1 VRTRDEPI
9 ETEIDAVVAWRGW
22 SLVEEDGR
30 VLLSSLTRPESWMP
44 RAPHA
49 ASCAKGRRPTPQRR
63 CRCGV
68 YATTTP
74 EALGGLRSLPGG
86 VVGEVSLWGRVIE
99 HGQGYRAELGYPGRL
114 GLVCSGCLAEG
125 TGRRAD
131 VVQRLDTGDRVR
143 LLPWCSEHAPA
154 ALQVPARDVESAL
167 LSDYAVDP
175 VSDEMIGR
183 IRSDGPA
190 RPAPERSPRRW
201 ALVAAIAAATI
212 ALASL
217 VLFLPGFGPGFGP
230 GSGAPGTVSAPRR
243 ILASAFTGPKVHE
256 RSVAPSD
263 EALGRDP
270 LYRILQVA
278 EARVGEMICGRV
290 GAGRI
295 ATLDCRAGAANA
307 YVFETAPLG
316 AHRFGACTERTQ
328 LVTAQADRILCWRRF
343 AAVQ

>member
-9 ETEIDAVVAWRGW
+9 ATEIDAVVAWRGW

-44 RAPHA
+44 RAPHE

-99 HGQGYRAELGYPGRL
+99 HGHGYRAELGYPGRL

-143 LLPWCSEHAPA
+143 LLPWCSEHAPG

-183 IRSDGPA
+183 IRSEGPA
-190 RPAPERSPRRW
+190 RTAPERSPRRW
-201 ALVAAIAAATI
+201 AFVAAIAAATI

-217 VLFLPGFGPGFGP
+217 VLFLPG
-230 GSGAPGTVSAPRR
+230 SGAPGSVSAPRR
-243 ILASAFTGPKVHE
+243 ILASAFTGPKTHE
-256 RSVAPSD
+256 QSVRSD
-263 EALGRDP
+263 EALGRYP
-270 LYRILQVA
+270 PYRVLE
-278 EARVGEMICGRV
+278 EASASVGEMICGRV

-295 ATLDCRAGAANA
+295 ATMDCRAEGVNA

-316 AHRFGACTERTQ
+316 AHRFGACTERTE
-328 LVTAQADRILCWRRF
+328 LVTAEADRVLCWRRF

>member
-9 ETEIDAVVAWRGW
+9 ATEIDAVVAWRGW

-49 ASCAKGRRPTPQRR
+49 ASCARGRRPTPQRR

-143 LLPWCSEHAPA
+143 LLPWCSEHAPG

-183 IRSDGPA
+183 IRSEGPA
-190 RPAPERSPRRW
+190 RTAAERSPRRW
-201 ALVAAIAAATI
+201 AFVAAIAA
-212 ALASL
+212 ASL
-217 VLFLPGFGPGFGP
+217 VLFLPGFGPGSGVP
-230 GSGAPGTVSAPRR
+230 GSVSAPRR
-243 ILASAFTGPKVHE
+243 ILASAFTGPKTHE
-256 RSVAPSD
+256 RSVRSD
-263 EALGRDP
+263 EALGRYP
-270 LYRILQVA
+270 PYRILQ
-278 EARVGEMICGRV
+278 EASASVGEMICGRV

-295 ATLDCRAGAANA
+295 ATMDCRADGVNA

-316 AHRFGACTERTQ
+316 AHRFGACTERTE
-328 LVTAQADRILCWRRF
+328 LVTAQPDRILCWRRF